1 MDQFYEQFGAK
12 IRLARVQAG
21 LSQEELGRR
30 VGLTRSSISNVEKGR
45 QHSLAHM
52 VVEFATALDI
62 APAGLL
68 PTGPTA
74 ADPLRGVPEDAR
86 SFVEDILS
94 TAGQGSRG

>member
-1 MDQFYEQFGAK
+1 MDHFYEQFGAK

-52 VVEFATALDI
+52 VIEFATALGI
-62 APAGLL
+62 APIDLL
-68 PTGPTA
+68 PNRPA
-74 ADPLRGVPEDAR
+74 PADPLRGVPDDAR
-86 SFVEDILS
+86 AFVEDVLS
-94 TAGQGSRG
+94 TAEQDARG